1 MRQSSSNHPTT
12 PTPNS
17 GTQSSSQPTSP
28 KPSPMKPLPAE
39 TQSSSHTVC
48 PSHHIT
54 LTFLSNVLKETDPI
68 IFRGLKSLTLQD
80 PQQRS
85 LLRLAQEGISVY
97 SPHTAVDAV
106 PGGMA
111 DWLCDIVCGKF
122 VNSSSFSTTT
132 ISTHTEGTG
141 AYSDVI
147 YPQPASN
154 ATTPSVDT
162 HTREPVQPSPAPVP
176 TGFEGAGAGRT
187 LTFATPQPLTTII
200 ERIGAATGSP
210 GSISVAIPQGQ
221 SISSINIR
229 KVGVCPGS
237 GGGVLTKGG
246 TLPDLL
252 FTGELSHHEAL
263 AAIERGSSVV
273 TLFHSNSERG
283 YLWDVMRQKL
293 EDGIVQELGITTT
306 KTGGEGLVAVSKA
319 DRDPFGVVVRK

>member
-1 MRQSSSNHPTT
+1 MSFPPYHPNLSSN
-12 PTPNS
+12 
-17 GTQSSSQPTSP
+17 
-28 KPSPMKPLPAE
+28 
-39 TQSSSHTVC
+39 
-48 PSHHIT
+48 I
-54 LTFLSNVLKETDPI
+54 LKETDPI
-68 IFRGLKSLTLQD
+68 IFRGLKSLILQD
-80 PQQRS
+80 PQQKS

-122 VNSSSFSTTT
+122 VNSSSSTTT
-132 ISTHTEGTG
+132 TTEKSIGGGEG
-141 AYSDVI
+141 AYSDVV

-154 ATTPSVDT
+154 TTTPSVDA
-162 HTREPVQPSPAPVP
+162 HTREPVHPSPAPVP

-187 LTFATPQPLTTII
+187 LTFATPQPLATII

-221 SISSINIR
+221 SVSSINIR
-229 KVGVCPGS
+229 TVGVCPGS
-237 GGGVLTKGG
+237 GGGVLMKGG
-246 TLPDLL
+246 PLPDLL

-293 EDGIVQELGITTT
+293 EDGIVQELSITTT
-306 KTGGEGLVAVSKA
+306 KTEGGLVAVSKA